1 MRNRKH
7 VLAVL
12 LAGTMAAGSLAGC
25 GGGNAPATD
34 TPATENNS
42 QAQPAQTEAAGT
54 GETAAEG
61 ETTAADSS
69 SAKTM
74 EELAAMEYDD
84 RSTYLYEQNL
94 GEFYELYMEA
104 KEEVEDLSKRH
115 AMMAVAEA
123 KLLESGVLNPQTS
136 QGGAYAI
143 SRVVPYT
150 ATSVLWG
157 NDEYRYHNLLVTT
170 EPIKT
175 ADRTEMKQK
184 WAELYGTGTYIDWV
198 KGYLDEKGYELKDSY
213 SSNVFMSD
221 PVTWDIL
228 STSQTA
234 DSYAPVNTYDGLL
247 EYDFEN
253 VQQPALATSY
263 DVSDDG
269 LTYTFHIRE
278 GVDWVDSQGRK
289 VADVKADDWVAG
301 FQHMIDTNGGLGDLV
316 DGVVKN
322 VTGYISGEITDFSQ
336 VGVKAVDD
344 YTLEYTLEK
353 PIPYFPSMLGYNVFA
368 PLSRDYYTSQGGKF
382 GEEFDASAAD
392 YTYGKSPDNIAYNGP
407 FLITNFTSKS
417 VIAFKQNESYWNKD
431 NVTIK
436 SMTWPYEDQSDA
448 TKIYNDIKSGVLD
461 GSGLNTSEVE
471 TAKAEGLFDDYVYIS
486 STTGTTFSV
495 YYNLFRTAYANSNDE
510 TKVVSILTDEEK
522 DLANAA
528 LGNANFRLALS
539 FSMDKAARQAQRVG
553 EDLKLGRLR
562 NSYVPGNFVTFEN
575 EVTVDINGTATTFPA
590 GTMYGEIV
598 QAQLDADGIPIKA
611 FDKNADEGVGS
622 SDGYDG
628 WYNTK
633 NAAEFLDKAIEELA
647 AQGVVI
653 DAEHPVRLEFP
664 YTSSIEWVTNQANAV
679 KQSVESALGGKV
691 EIVLADGADST
702 EWYYTGYYTDYG
714 YEANYHITDV
724 SGWGPDYGDPATF
737 LDTFLPDYS
746 GYVTKSLGIF

>member
-1 MRNRKH
+1 MRNRKQ

-12 LAGTMAAGSLAGC
+12 LAGTMVAGSLAGC

-34 TPATENNS
+34 TPVTENNS
-42 QAQPAQTEAAGT
+42 QAQPAETEAAGT

-61 ETTAADSS
+61 ETAAVDA

-74 EELAAMEYDD
+74 EELAGMEYDD

-104 KEEVEDLSKRH
+104 KDEIEDLSKRH

-123 KLLESGVLNPQTS
+123 KLLETGLVNPQTS
-136 QGGAYAI
+136 QGGAYAMA
-143 SRVVPYT
+143 REVPHT
-150 ATSVLWG
+150 RTTVLWG
-157 NDEYRYHNLLVTT
+157 NDEYRFHNALVTT
-170 EPIKT
+170 ELIKSEDI
-175 ADRTEMKQK
+175 AEMKKQ
-184 WAELYGTGTYIDWV
+184 WAELQGTGTYLDWV
-198 KGYLDEKGYELKDSY
+198 KTYLEEKGYELADNY
-213 SSNVFMSD
+213 NYQNFGSD

-228 STSQTA
+228 STSQTV

-247 EYDFEN
+247 EYDYEN

-269 LTYTFHIRE
+269 LVYTFHIRE

-322 VTGYISGEITDFSQ
+322 VTGYISGEITDFTQ
-336 VGVKAVDD
+336 VGVKALDD

-417 VIAFKQNESYWNKD
+417 VIVFKQNESYWNKD

-436 SMTWPYEDQSDA
+436 SMTWPYEDQSDP
-448 TKIYNDIKSGVLD
+448 TKMYNDVKSGVLTAT
-461 GSGLNTSEVE
+461 GLSTSEVE
-471 TAKAEGLFDDYVYIS
+471 TARAEGLFDDYVYIS
-486 STTGTTFSV
+486 STTGTTFSM
-495 YYNLFRTAYANSNDE
+495 YYNLFRTAYANSNDN

-539 FSMDKAARQAQRVG
+539 FSVDKAARQAQRVG

-562 NSYVPGNFVTFEN
+562 NSYVPGNLVTIEN
-575 EVTVDINGTATTFPA
+575 EVTIDINGTATTFPA
-590 GTMYGEIV
+590 GTLYGEIV

-611 FDKNADEGVGS
+611 FDINADGGAGS

-628 WYNTK
+628 WYNAK
-633 NAAEFLDKAIEELA
+633 NAAEYLDKAIEELA

-691 EIVLADGADST
+691 EIVLADGADSN

-724 SGWGPDYGDPATF
+724 SGWGPDYGDPATY

>member
-1 MRNRKH
+1 MRNRKQ

-34 TPATENNS
+34 TPAAENNS
-42 QAQPAQTEAAGT
+42 QAEPAGTEAAS
-54 GETAAEG
+54 GETAAEE
-61 ETTAADSS
+61 ETASDS
-69 SAKTM
+69 AVKTV
-74 EELAAMEYDD
+74 EELAAMEYDE

-104 KEEVEDLSKRH
+104 KDEVDDLSKRH

-123 KLLESGVLNPQTS
+123 KLLESGVLNPQTA
-136 QGGAYAI
+136 QGGAYAMT
-143 SRVVPYT
+143 REVPGT
-150 ATSVLWG
+150 RTTVLWG
-157 NDEYRYHNLLVTT
+157 NDEYRLHNVLVTT
-170 EPIKT
+170 ELIKK
-175 ADRTEMKQK
+175 DDYTEMKQK
-184 WAELYGTGTYIDWV
+184 WAELQGTGTYLDWV
-198 KGYLDEKGYELKDSY
+198 KTFLEEKGYELADSY
-213 SSNVFMSD
+213 NYYNFGSD
-221 PVTWDIL
+221 PTTWDIL
-228 STSQTA
+228 STSQTV

-247 EYDFEN
+247 EYDYEN
-253 VQQPALATSY
+253 VQQPALATGY

-269 LTYTFHIRE
+269 KTYTFHIRE

-316 DGVVKN
+316 DGVVLN
-322 VTGYISGEITDFSQ
+322 ASGYISGEITDFSQ

-344 YTLEYTLEK
+344 YTLEYTLEA

-382 GEEFDASAAD
+382 GDEFDASAAD
-392 YTYGKSPDNIAYNGP
+392 YSYGKSPDNIAYCGP
-407 FLITNFTSKS
+407 FLITNFTSKN

-448 TKIYNDIKSGVLD
+448 TKMYNDVKSGVL
-461 GSGLNTSEVE
+461 SRTGLSTSEVE
-471 TAKAEGLFDDYVYIS
+471 SAKADGLFDDYVFIS
-486 STTGTTFSV
+486 DTNGSTFPM

-510 TKVVSILTDEEK
+510 TKVVSVLTDEEK
-522 DLANAA
+522 DRANAA
-528 LGNANFRLALS
+528 LGNANFRLAIS
-539 FSMDKAARQAQRVG
+539 FSIDKAARQAQRVG
-553 EDLKLGRLR
+553 EDLKYGRLR
-562 NSYVPGNFVTFEN
+562 NAYLPGNFVTLEK
-575 EVTVDINGTATTFPA
+575 ETTIDINGTATTFPA
-590 GTMYGEIV
+590 GTNYGEIV

-611 FDKNADEGVGS
+611 YDKTANDGVGG

-628 WYNTK
+628 WYNPE
-633 NAAEFLDKAIEELA
+633 NAVTYLNKAIEELA

-679 KQSVESALGGKV
+679 KQSVESALGDKV
-691 EIVLADGADST
+691 EIVLADGADSN

-714 YEANYHITDV
+714 YEANYNITDV
-724 SGWGPDYGDPATF
+724 SGWGPDYGDPATY

>member
-34 TPATENNS
+34 TPAADNN
-42 QAQPAQTEAAGT
+42 QAEPAGTEAAAS
-54 GETAAEG
+54 GETAAEE
-61 ETTAADSS
+61 ETASDS
-69 SAKTM
+69 AVKTV
-74 EELAAMEYDD
+74 EELAAMEYDE

-104 KEEVEDLSKRH
+104 KDEVDDLSKRH

-123 KLLESGVLNPQTS
+123 KLLESGVLNPQTA
-136 QGGAYAI
+136 QGGAYAMT
-143 SRVVPYT
+143 REVPGT
-150 ATSVLWG
+150 RTTVLWG
-157 NDEYRYHNLLVTT
+157 NDEYRLHNVLVTT
-170 EPIKT
+170 ELIKK
-175 ADRTEMKQK
+175 DDYTEMKQK
-184 WAELYGTGTYIDWV
+184 WAELQGTGTYLDWV
-198 KGYLDEKGYELKDSY
+198 KTFLEEKGYELADSY
-213 SSNVFMSD
+213 NYYNFGSD
-221 PVTWDIL
+221 PTTWDIL
-228 STSQTA
+228 STSQTV

-247 EYDFEN
+247 EYDYEN
-253 VQQPALATSY
+253 VQQPALATGY

-269 LTYTFHIRE
+269 KTYTFHIRE

-316 DGVVKN
+316 DGVVLN
-322 VTGYISGEITDFSQ
+322 ASGYISGEITDFSQ

-344 YTLEYTLEK
+344 YTLEYTLEA

-382 GEEFDASAAD
+382 GDEFDASAAD
-392 YTYGKSPDNIAYNGP
+392 YSYGKSPDNIAYCGP
-407 FLITNFTSKS
+407 FLITNFTSKN

-448 TKIYNDIKSGVLD
+448 TKMYNDVKSGVL
-461 GSGLNTSEVE
+461 SRTGLSTSEVE
-471 TAKAEGLFDDYVYIS
+471 SAKADGLFDDYVFIS
-486 STTGTTFSV
+486 DTNGSTFPM

-510 TKVVSILTDEEK
+510 TKVVSVLTDEEK
-522 DLANAA
+522 DRANAA
-528 LGNANFRLALS
+528 LGNANFRLAIS
-539 FSMDKAARQAQRVG
+539 FSIDKAARQAQRVG
-553 EDLKLGRLR
+553 EDFKYGRLR
-562 NSYVPGNFVTFEN
+562 NAYLPGNFVTLEK
-575 EVTVDINGTATTFPA
+575 ETTIDINGTATTFPA
-590 GTMYGEIV
+590 GTNYGEIV

-611 FDKNADEGVGS
+611 YDKTANDGVGG

-628 WYNTK
+628 WYNPE
-633 NAAEFLDKAIEELA
+633 NAVTYLNKAIEELA

-653 DAEHPVRLEFP
+653 DAEHPVRLELP

-679 KQSVESALGGKV
+679 KQSVESALGDKV
-691 EIVLADGADST
+691 EIVLADGADSN

-714 YEANYHITDV
+714 YEANYNITDV
-724 SGWGPDYGDPATF
+724 SGWGPDYGDPATY

>member
-34 TPATENNS
+34 TPAAENNS
-42 QAQPAQTEAAGT
+42 QAEPAGT
-54 GETAAEG
+54 EGAASGETAAEDG
-61 ETTAADSS
+61 TTSDSS
-69 SAKTM
+69 VKTV
-74 EELAAMEYDD
+74 EELAAMEYDE

-104 KEEVEDLSKRH
+104 KDEIDDLSKRH

-123 KLLESGVLNPQTS
+123 KLLESGVLNPQTA
-136 QGGAYAI
+136 QGGAYAMT
-143 SRVVPYT
+143 REVPGT
-150 ATSVLWG
+150 RTTVLWG
-157 NDEYRYHNLLVTT
+157 NDEYRFHNVLVTT
-170 EPIKT
+170 ELIKK
-175 ADRTEMKQK
+175 DDYTEMKQK
-184 WAELYGTGTYIDWV
+184 WAELQGTGTYLDWV
-198 KGYLDEKGYELKDSY
+198 KTFLEEKGYELVDSY
-213 SSNVFMSD
+213 NYDNYGSD
-221 PVTWDIL
+221 PTTWDIL
-228 STSQTA
+228 STSQTV

-247 EYDFEN
+247 EYDYEN
-253 VQQPALATSY
+253 VQQPALATGY

-269 LTYTFHIRE
+269 KTYTFHIRE

-316 DGVVKN
+316 DGVVLN
-322 VTGYISGEITDFSQ
+322 ASGYISGEITDFSQ

-344 YTLEYTLEK
+344 YTLEYTLEA

-382 GEEFDASAAD
+382 GDAFDASAAD
-392 YTYGKSPDNIAYNGP
+392 YSYGKSPDNIAYCGP
-407 FLITNFTSKS
+407 FLITNFTSKN

-448 TKIYNDIKSGVLD
+448 TKKYNDVKSGVL
-461 GSGLNTSEVE
+461 SRTALSTSEVE
-471 TAKAEGLFDDYVYIS
+471 SAKADGLFDDYVFIS
-486 STTGTTFSV
+486 DTNGSTFPM
-495 YYNLFRTAYANSNDE
+495 YYNLYRTAYANSNDE
-510 TKVVSILTDEEK
+510 TKVVSVLTDEEK

-539 FSMDKAARQAQRVG
+539 FSIDKAARQAQRVG
-553 EDLKLGRLR
+553 EDLKYGRLR
-562 NSYVPGNFVTFEN
+562 NAYLPGNFVTLEK
-575 EVTVDINGTATTFPA
+575 ETTIDINGTATSFPA
-590 GTMYGEIV
+590 GTNYGEIV

-611 FDKNADEGVGS
+611 YDKTANDGVGG

-628 WYNTK
+628 WYNPE
-633 NAAEFLDKAIEELA
+633 NAVTYLNKAIEELA

-679 KQSVESALGGKV
+679 KQSVESALGDKV
-691 EIVLADGADST
+691 EIVLADGADSN

-714 YEANYHITDV
+714 YEANYNITDV
-724 SGWGPDYGDPATF
+724 SGWGPDYGDPATY

>member
-1 MRNRKH
+1 MKNRKQ

-12 LAGTMAAGSLAGC
+12 LAGTVIAGSLAGC

-34 TPATENNS
+34 TPAVENNE
-42 QAQPAQTEAAGT
+42 QTETTGT
-54 GETAAEG
+54 GTEAPATDETVAEG
-61 ETTAADSS
+61 EEPAAS

-74 EELAAMEYDD
+74 EELAAMDYDE

-94 GEFYELYMEA
+94 GEFYELYTEA
-104 KEEVEDLSKRH
+104 KAEVSDLSKRH

-123 KLLESGVLNPQTS
+123 KLLESGVMNPQTS
-136 QGGAYAI
+136 LGGAYAM
-143 SRVVPYT
+143 SRVVPGT
-150 ATSVLWG
+150 VTSVLWG
-157 NDEYRYHNLLVTT
+157 NDEYRFHNALVTT
-170 EPIKT
+170 ELIKT
-175 ADRTEMKQK
+175 VDRTEMKQK
-184 WAELYGTGTYIDWV
+184 WAELQGTGTYLDWV
-198 KGYLDEKGYELKDSY
+198 KTYLEEKGYELMDSY
-213 SSNVFMSD
+213 AFNNFGSD
-221 PVTWDIL
+221 PTTWDIL
-228 STSQTA
+228 STSQTV
-234 DSYAPVNTYDGLL
+234 DSYALVNTYDGLL
-247 EYDFEN
+247 EYDNEN

-316 DGVVKN
+316 DGIVLN
-322 VTGYISGEITDFSQ
+322 VSGYISGEITDFSQ

-344 YTLEYTLEK
+344 YTLEYTLET

-392 YTYGKSPDNIAYNGP
+392 YSYGKSPDNIAYCGP
-407 FLITNFTSKS
+407 FLITNFTSKN
-417 VIAFKQNESYWNKD
+417 VIVFKQNESYWNKD

-436 SMTWPYEDQSDA
+436 SMSWPYEDQSDA
-448 TKIYNDIKSGVLD
+448 TKMYNDVKSGVLT

-471 TAKAEGLFDDYVYIS
+471 TAKADGLFDDYVFVGA
-486 STTGTTFSV
+486 TDGTTFSM
-495 YYNLFRTAYANSNDE
+495 YYNLFRTAYANSNDD
-510 TKVVSILTDEEK
+510 TKVVSVLTDEEK
-522 DLANAA
+522 ALANAA

-562 NSYVPGNFVTFEN
+562 NSYVPGNFVTLEN
-575 EVTVDINGTATTFPA
+575 EVTIDINGTATTFPA
-590 GTMYGEIV
+590 GTLYGEIV

-611 FDKNADEGVGS
+611 FDKAADDGVGS

-628 WYNTK
+628 WYSPE
-633 NAAEFLDKAIEELA
+633 NAAAYLEKAIEELA

-653 DAEHPVRLEFP
+653 DEEHPVRLELP
-664 YTSSIEWVTNQANAV
+664 YTSSIEWSTNQANAV

-691 EIVLADGADST
+691 EIVLADGADSN

-714 YEANYHITDV
+714 YEANYNITDV
-724 SGWGPDYGDPATF
+724 SGWGPDYGDPATY

-746 GYVTKSLGIF
+746 GYVAKSLGIF